1 MKLQPAALFGEHM
14 ILQRDSELK
23 IWGTSAEHD
32 TVTVELNGQKA
43 SAPVVNGEWLV
54 TLQPEAACF
63 RTSMTLSSLIT
74 EETITFRDVA
84 IGEVWLATGQSNMEF
99 RNSMLD

>member
-23 IWGTSAEHD
+23 IWGPCAEHD

-43 SAPVVNGEWLV
+43 SADAVNGEWMV
-54 TLQPEAACF
+54 TLQPEAVCF
-63 RTSMTLSSLIT
+63 RTSL
-74 EETITFRDVA
+74 FF
-84 IGEVWLATGQSNMEF
+84 Q
-99 RNSMLD
+99 